1 MGSCMVRG
9 MGQAQAPQVVQRSK
23 TEQRIALVIS
33 TLKGAKAP
41 QTYED
46 LSANTGTAY
55 DVLLYIMGALVEV
68 GMVHRIEEAGGPGR
82 PKVRFSWAGAQVMG
96 T

>member
-1 MGSCMVRG
+1 MVWG

-33 TLKGAKAP
+33 TLKGASSP
-41 QTYED
+41 RTYED
-46 LSANTGTAY
+46 LSAETGTAY
-55 DVLLYIMGALVEV
+55 DVLLYIMGSLVEV
-68 GMVHRIEEAGGPGR
+68 GMVNRTEEKGGPGR
-82 PKVRFSWAGAQVMG
+82 PKVRFAWAGAQVMG